1 MKESHMYITNFTC
14 SIDPFNPNSAK
25 SFSFN
30 LHEILQMQLTKQD
43 ELVGLIKSIEQ
54 ACDLSLD
61 WKTLVHDS
69 ECRLGSIDFRL
80 AGSQQDTIS
89 HCMSWGHSPL
99 DDPDFAEFIDMPV
112 NHRKEIIGVLT
123 PAQIEKFWKSVNSTY
138 EPLNVLTDLLRRFH
152 LTPADLDEFDII
164 VTRQVIAIQWWRAFP
179 SVAAGEAAL
188 DLEPDL
194 TAHVDALVTQMAA
207 QCYLRGDLY
216 ELYGVFV
223 E

>member
-14 SIDPFNPNSAK
+14 SIDPFNPSSAK
-25 SFSFN
+25 PFSFS
-30 LHEILQMQLTKQD
+30 LHEILQMQLTNQD
-43 ELVGLIKSIEQ
+43 EVFGVIKSIEQ
-54 ACDLSLD
+54 ACDLFLD
-61 WKTLVHDS
+61 WKTLVHNS
-69 ECRLGSIDFRL
+69 ESRHGSIDFRL
-80 AGSQQDTIS
+80 GGSQQDAIS
-89 HCMSWGHSPL
+89 HCMSWAHSPL
-99 DDPDFAEFIDMPV
+99 DDPDLAEFIDMPV

-152 LTPADLDEFDII
+152 LTPAHLDEFDII

-216 ELYGVFV
+216 ELFAVFV